1 MDGVIES
8 NNTIKISPS
17 TSDSSTTTPII
28 TTPPTKATTTTEAT
42 TIPPP
47 QPTPTQSTATVT
59 KEAETTTT
67 TTTTKTTTTTSE
79 TIPPIVTKGKIKKS
93 KKLIK
98 KPTIVKRPTTPI
110 DYKQWHTEW
119 PIHVY
124 SHPINGRYLVAT
136 KDLDEQT
143 VILRDLPYTWAVDHA
158 TCDSVCQHCFL
169 EVPLNQQILPTDFYM
184 CEGCQRVGYCSASCR
199 CIDYSQHRFECQIFK
214 ELDTEEYSPF
224 LMSEIKLLVRTLS
237 RKWLEDS
244 ITQTAGIDINDE
256 TIKKQNTYN
265 QYKNPQSLIPQDNG
279 LRYNDYAE
287 LVSNVEN
294 YNESL
299 KESLSYW
306 ICKYVV
312 KLSAKLGKIED
323 EFDLL
328 NILLRNRCNAFYIQG
343 RPRDG
348 SSGESRGC
356 GVYVRNSFFNHSCDP
371 NVNYWV
377 VNNTLEVECTLLK
390 SVKEGDELTISY
402 IDTSGLLN
410 KRREKLKEGYL
421 FNCLCIKCVAD
432 ESLPLHLTGILD
444 DDDENDEKE
453 KMDEDEDEKDDDI
466 NNKNDKK
473 SKYKTDGSTDDEE
486 EEDEDNKDNNKNNNN
501 KNKNNNSDNQDHQ
514 NNDKSN

>member
-1 MDGVIES
+1 MDGVIESPS

-28 TTPPTKATTTTEAT
+28 TTPPTQSTATVTTKAAATTTTTEAST
-42 TIPPP
+42 TPPP
-47 QPTPTQSTATVT
+47 QPTPTPTQSTATVT
-59 KEAETTTT
+59 KEVETTT
-67 TTTTKTTTTTSE
+67 E

-93 KKLIK
+93 KKSIK

-184 CEGCQRVGYCSASCR
+184 CEGCQRVGYCSANCR

-287 LVSNVEN
+287 LVSNV
-294 YNESL
+294 
-299 KESLSYW
+299 
-306 ICKYVV
+306 
-312 KLSAKLGKIED
+312 
-323 EFDLL
+323 
-328 NILLRNRCNAFYIQG
+328 
-343 RPRDG
+343 
-348 SSGESRGC
+348 
-356 GVYVRNSFFNHSCDP
+356 
-371 NVNYWV
+371 
-377 VNNTLEVECTLLK
+377 
-390 SVKEGDELTISY
+390 
-402 IDTSGLLN
+402 
-410 KRREKLKEGYL
+410 
-421 FNCLCIKCVAD
+421 
-432 ESLPLHLTGILD
+432 
-444 DDDENDEKE
+444 
-453 KMDEDEDEKDDDI
+453 
-466 NNKNDKK
+466 
-473 SKYKTDGSTDDEE
+473 
-486 EEDEDNKDNNKNNNN
+486 
-501 KNKNNNSDNQDHQ
+501 
-514 NNDKSN
+514 

>member
-8 NNTIKISPS
+8 SSNKKPINLS
-17 TSDSSTTTPII
+17 TPSDSSTTTPII
-28 TTPPTKATTTTEAT
+28 TTPP
-42 TIPPP
+42 
-47 QPTPTQSTATVT
+47 QSTATVT
-59 KEAETTTT
+59 VSTATETTPTT
-67 TTTTKTTTTTSE
+67 TPLKLS
-79 TIPPIVTKGKIKKS
+79 KGKVKKNKKS
-93 KKLIK
+93 IK

-136 KDLDEQT
+136 KDLEEQT

-158 TCDSVCQHCFL
+158 SCDSVCQHCFL

-184 CEGCQRVGYCSASCR
+184 CEGCQRVGYCSPTCK

-244 ITQTAGIDINDE
+244 ITLTAGIDINDE

-265 QYKNPQSLIPQDNG
+265 QYKSSQSLIPQDNG

-312 KLSAKLGKIED
+312 KLSAKQGKTED

-348 SSGESRGC
+348 SPGESRGC

-390 SVKEGDELTISY
+390 NVKEGDELTISY
-402 IDTSGLLN
+402 IDTTGPLN
-410 KRREKLKEGYL
+410 KRREKLLEGYL
-421 FNCLCIKCVAD
+421 FNCLCTKCVAD
-432 ESLPLHLTGILD
+432 ESLPLDQTGTLKEGK
-444 DDDENDEKE
+444 DDEDDSENEKD
-453 KMDEDEDEKDDDI
+453 KMDEDDDNRDEDI

-473 SKYKTDGSTDDEE
+473 SKYNSECNSDDEI
-486 EEDEDNKDNNKNNNN
+486 
-501 KNKNNNSDNQDHQ
+501 SDN
-514 NNDKSN
+514 SN

>member
-8 NNTIKISPS
+8 PSNNTIKISPSPS

-28 TTPPTKATTTTEAT
+28 TTPPTQSTATVTTKAATTEAT
-42 TIPPP
+42 TTPPPP
-47 QPTPTQSTATVT
+47 QPTPTQSTAT
-59 KEAETTTT
+59 AETTTT
-67 TTTTKTTTTTSE
+67 TETTTE

-93 KKLIK
+93 KKSIK

-184 CEGCQRVGYCSASCR
+184 CEGCQRVGYCSANCR

-390 SVKEGDELTISY
+390 NVKEGDELTISY
-402 IDTSGLLN
+402 IDTTSPLN
-410 KRREKLKEGYL
+410 KRREKLLEGYL
-421 FNCLCIKCVAD
+421 FNCLCTKCVAD
-432 ESLPLHLTGILD
+432 ESLPLDQTGKDD
-444 DDDENDEKE
+444 DDDEKEKE
-453 KMDEDEDEKDDDI
+453 KMDQDDDDEKDDDI

-473 SKYKTDGSTDDEE
+473 SKYKSDGSTDDEDE
-486 EEDEDNKDNNKNNNN
+486 EDEDEDNKNNKN
-501 KNKNNNSDNQDHQ
+501 KNKNNNNSNNQD
-514 NNDKSN
+514 DKSN

>member
-8 NNTIKISPS
+8 SPLSSIKIETTLTS
-17 TSDSSTTTPII
+17 TTTTTISKISSDSSTTTPII
-28 TTPPTKATTTTEAT
+28 TTPP
-42 TIPPP
+42 
-47 QPTPTQSTATVT
+47 QSTATIS
-59 KEAETTTT
+59 AQTTTT
-67 TTTTKTTTTTSE
+67 TTPPPSQSTATISAQTTTTTP
-79 TIPPIVTKGKIKKS
+79 TTTPPIIGKCKATKKS
-93 KKLIK
+93 KKSIK
-98 KPTIVKRPTTPI
+98 KPTIVKRPTNPI

-158 TCDSVCQHCFL
+158 SCDSVCQHCFL
-169 EVPLNQQILPTDFYM
+169 EVPLDQQILPTDFYM
-184 CEGCQRVGYCSASCR
+184 CGGCQRVGYCSINCK

-244 ITQTAGIDINDE
+244 IAQTAGIDPNDE

-312 KLSAKLGKIED
+312 KLSAKIGKTED

-348 SSGESRGC
+348 SPGESRGC

-390 SVKEGDELTISY
+390 NVKEGDELTISY
-402 IDTSGLLN
+402 IDTTSPLN
-410 KRREKLKEGYL
+410 KRREKLLEGYL
-421 FNCLCIKCVAD
+421 FNCLCTKCVAD
-432 ESLPLHLTGILD
+432 ESLPLDQTGTLKEEE
-444 DDDENDEKE
+444 DDEDNE
-453 KMDEDEDEKDDDI
+453 KMDEDDDSKDEDI

-473 SKYKTDGSTDDEE
+473 SKYKSDGNDDDED
-486 EEDEDNKDNNKNNNN
+486 DEDDDEDDESKNS
-501 KNKNNNSDNQDHQ
+501 NNSN
-514 NNDKSN
+514 

>member
-1 MDGVIES
+1 MDGVIEPPS
-8 NNTIKISPS
+8 NSKTIKISPS
-17 TSDSSTTTPII
+17 TSTDSSTTTPVI
-28 TTPPTKATTTTEAT
+28 TTPP
-42 TIPPP
+42 
-47 QPTPTQSTATVT
+47 QSTATVT
-59 KEAETTTT
+59 TVATPTTATTTTNTTTT
-67 TTTTKTTTTTSE
+67 TPPPS
-79 TIPPIVTKGKIKKS
+79 TIVKGKIKKT
-93 KKLIK
+93 KKPIK

-136 KDLDEQT
+136 KDLEEQT

-158 TCDSVCQHCFL
+158 SCDSVCQHCFL
-169 EVPLNQQILPTDFYM
+169 EVPLNQQVLPTDFYM
-184 CEGCQRVGYCSASCR
+184 CEGCQRVGYCSASCK

-312 KLSAKLGKIED
+312 KLSAKIGKIED

-348 SSGESRGC
+348 SPGESRGC

-390 SVKEGDELTISY
+390 NVKEGDELTISY
-402 IDTSGLLN
+402 IDTTSPLN
-410 KRREKLKEGYL
+410 KRREKLLEGYL
-421 FNCLCIKCVAD
+421 FNCLCTKCVAD
-432 ESLPLHLTGILD
+432 ESLPLDQTGIKESD
-444 DDDENDEKE
+444 DDDNDGKE
-453 KMDEDEDEKDDDI
+453 KMDEDDDEDDDI

-473 SKYKTDGSTDDEE
+473 SKYKSDGNSGEE
-486 EEDEDNKDNNKNNNN
+486 
-501 KNKNNNSDNQDHQ
+501 NSDD
-514 NNDKSN
+514 SN